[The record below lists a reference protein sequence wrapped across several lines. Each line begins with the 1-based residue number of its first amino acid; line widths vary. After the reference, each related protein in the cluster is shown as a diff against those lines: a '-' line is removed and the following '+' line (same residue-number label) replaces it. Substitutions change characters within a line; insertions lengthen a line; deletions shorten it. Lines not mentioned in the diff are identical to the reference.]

1 MRILVVEDDCALRQ
15 QLCEQLTKT
24 GYVVD
29 AAGDGA
35 EGEYLGREIA
45 FDAAVIDLGLPQ
57 LDGLELIRR
66 LRQARQTFPIIVL
79 TARGHW
85 QDKVHGLEAG
95 ADDYLAKPFEMPELL
110 ARLNAL
116 IRRAAGFAS
125 SLIAVGALSI
135 DTRRQQAV
143 LHDKPLELTAFEYRV
158 LEYLMLNTERIVS
171 KSELTEHLYA
181 QDFDRDSNVIE
192 VFVGRLRKKIEPLK
206 LIRAV
211 RGQGYLVS
219 VAQHSSASDA

>member
-15 QLCEQLTKT
+15 QLCEHLTKT

-35 EGEYLGREIA
+35 EGEYLGREFA

-66 LRQARQTFPIIVL
+66 LRQAHQTFPIIVL

-125 SLIAVGALSI
+125 SLVAVGPLSV
-135 DTRRQQAV
+135 DTRRQQVV

-206 LIRAV
+206 LIRTV

-219 VAQHSSASDA
+219 LAQHSSSADA